1 MNVLIDGSCRPIIGH
16 RGNRAFAPENTV
28 ESFAQAVTAGADAF
42 ELDVHLS
49 ADGVAVVFHD
59 PHVRRTTDGTGD
71 VNRLTFDE
79 LRRLDAGAR
88 FTSDNGATFPYRGLG
103 HRIPSLEEV
112 LEAFPATP
120 ILIEIKTANAAK
132 ETRRVI
138 ENLHAEQRVLVDS
151 MDAAALSPFT
161 DSAIPVGASRSDVTR
176 LMAEILLRRALT
188 PFAYKALCVPLH
200 YNGIPLPVRRFA
212 RVAPEQDCVVHVWTV
227 NDTRVATDLWLAG
240 ITGIISDNPAAMVRA
255 RALLPR

>member
-1 MNVLIDGSCRPIIGH
+1 MNVLLDRSCRPVIGH
-16 RGNRAFAPENTV
+16 RGNRAYAPENTI
-28 ESFAQAVTAGADAF
+28 ESFAQAVAAGADAV

-59 PHVRRTTDGTGD
+59 PDVRRTTDGDGD
-71 VNRLTFDE
+71 VERLTFDE
-79 LRRLDAGAR
+79 LRKLDAGAR
-88 FTSDNGATFPYRGLG
+88 FTPDSGKTYPYRGLG

-120 ILIEIKTANAAK
+120 TLIEIKTPNAAE

-138 ENLHAEQRVLVDS
+138 ESRQAEQRVLVDS
-151 MDAAALSPFT
+151 MEAAALRPFT
-161 DSAIPVGASRSDVTR
+161 DSAIPIGASRSDVTR
-176 LMAEILLRRALT
+176 LMTEIILKRSLT
-188 PFAYKALCVPLH
+188 PFTYKALCVPLH

-212 RVAPEQDCVVHVWTV
+212 RLAPEQDCVVHVWTV

-240 ITGIISDNPAAMVRA
+240 IAGIISDDPAAMLRA

>member
-1 MNVLIDGSCRPIIGH
+1 MNVLIDGSYRPVIGH
-16 RGNRAFAPENTV
+16 RGNRAFAPENTI
-28 ESFAQAVTAGADAF
+28 ESFAQAVAAGADAI

-59 PHVRRTTDGTGD
+59 PHVRRTTDGSGD
-71 VNRLTFDE
+71 VHRLTFDE
-79 LRRLDAGAR
+79 LRKLDAGAR
-88 FTSDNGATFPYRGLG
+88 FTPDNGKTYPYRGLG

-120 ILIEIKTANAAK
+120 ILIEIKTANAAR

-138 ENLHAEQRVLVDS
+138 ENRQAEQRVLVDS
-151 MDAAALSPFT
+151 VDAAALRPFT
-161 DSAIPVGASRSDVTR
+161 DSAIPVGASQSDVAR
-176 LMAEILLRRALT
+176 LIAEIILKRALT
-188 PFAYKALCVPLH
+188 PFAYKALCVPLR

-212 RVAPEQDCVVHVWTV
+212 RVAPEQDCVVHVWTI

-240 ITGIISDNPAAMVRA
+240 ITGIISDDPAAMVRA
-255 RALLPR
+255 RGRLPR